1 MPAWEKLGLAVL
13 LMFALAG
20 CVLIDS
26 CLEDCT
32 YVDADG
38 NGPDAPIPS
47 FEIASRNSGIQLVVQ
62 AAPAL
67 PILVAAPVEDVDRP
81 SSVDETCI
89 PHALEPVDPAGWL
102 GRRHFRSP
110 T

>member
-1 MPAWEKLGLAVL
+1 MSAWEKLGLAAL

-32 YVDADG
+32 YLDTDG

-47 FEIASRNSGIQLVVQ
+47 FEIASRNPGIHLVVQ

-67 PILVAAPVEDVDRP
+67 PILPAPAETVERP
-81 SSVDETCI
+81 SSVAGICV
-89 PHALEPVDPAGWL
+89 PQALKPVDPAGWL